1 MSDARALAY
10 YADGGDLLDPVLGSL
25 AAAGRPTDRIDSD
38 DLVGLDEF
46 HGRGRSATV
55 ALLRE
60 AGLRPGERVLDVG
73 AGIGGPARTMARHFG
88 AEVTALDPTVRFAEL
103 AQELNRRC
111 GLKERIS
118 VVQGEAAALPF
129 PDQSFDL
136 LVTQA
141 VWASVA
147 DKGTMFAEAR
157 RVLAPQGRMGV
168 FEIVAGPAIEE
179 FAYPVP
185 WANGPEEN
193 HLVDGDEARRL
204 AVAAGF
210 EPLRW
215 LTGPEAVLATL
226 APDEAGDPL
235 VVDPVEGLDLG
246 LLMPEFEQ
254 RMETL
259 AQNVVGGRIELL
271 FAVLARR

>member
-1 MSDARALAY
+1 MSDARAQAY
-10 YADGGDLLDPVLGSL
+10 YADGGELVDPVLAAL
-25 AAAGRPTDRIDSD
+25 AAAGRSTDPIDSD

-60 AGLRPGERVLDVG
+60 AELRPGERVLDVG

-88 AEVTALDPTVRFAEL
+88 AEVTALDPTARFAAL

-111 GLKERIS
+111 GLEQRIT
-118 VVQGEAAALPF
+118 VVHGEAAALPF

-147 DKGTMFAEAR
+147 DKEAMLAEAR
-157 RVLAPQGRMGV
+157 RVLVPGGRMAV
-168 FEIVAGPAIEE
+168 FEILAGPAVDE
-179 FAYPVP
+179 FAFPVP

-193 HLVDGDEARRL
+193 HLLGAEEARSL
-204 AVAAGF
+204 AADVGF
-210 EPLRW
+210 EPRRW
-215 LTGPEAVLATL
+215 LTGVEAVQATL

-235 VVDPVEGLDLG
+235 VVDPIDGLDLG
-246 LLMPEFEQ
+246 LLMPQFEQ

-259 AQNVVGGRIELL
+259 AQNVVGARIELL
-271 FAVLARR
+271 FAVLARP